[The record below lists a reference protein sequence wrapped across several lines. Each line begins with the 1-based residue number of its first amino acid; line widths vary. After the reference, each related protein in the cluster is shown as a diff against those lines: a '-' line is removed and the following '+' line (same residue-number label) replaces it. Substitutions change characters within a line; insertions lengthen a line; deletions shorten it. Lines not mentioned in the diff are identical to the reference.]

1 MDIMNTPISYVTF
14 CLDECPRE
22 CIIEQELKL
31 SDAFYK
37 IYVAWSHSYLETKR
51 KNVTKRFP
59 YKLGIVTKICKH

>member
-1 MDIMNTPISYVTF
+1 MDIMNTLKSYVTF

-59 YKLGIVTKICKH
+59 

>member
-1 MDIMNTPISYVTF
+1 MDIMNTPISYVTL

-51 KNVTKRFP
+51 KMLLNVFRRN
-59 YKLGIVTKICKH
+59 

>member
-31 SDAFYK
+31 AFYK

-51 KNVTKRFP
+51 RNVTKRFP
-59 YKLGIVTKICKH
+59 